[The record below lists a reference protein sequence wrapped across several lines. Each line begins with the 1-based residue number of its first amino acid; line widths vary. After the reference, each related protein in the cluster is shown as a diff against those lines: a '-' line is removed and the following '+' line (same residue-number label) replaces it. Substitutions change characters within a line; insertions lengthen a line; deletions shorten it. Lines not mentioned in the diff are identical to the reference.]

1 MSYLPATT
9 AISGPPPCGAVSDA
23 CLPAS
28 VELPRQASRPSPL
41 MSGMSF
47 SASISPLLPSRLRVS
62 NPGDKLHKLAEV
74 LAASS
79 PEALYAELVSQWRGN
94 LPLLGIHEP
103 STLVATPCHWPVLP
117 SFTERMM
124 AVDTLSYLPDDI
136 LVKVDRAAMAA
147 SLEARVP
154 FLDPRVIDFA
164 WHLPL
169 SQKVRHGQGKWLL
182 RQLLYR
188 HVPRELVERPKQGFG
203 VPIEH
208 WLRGPLRDWAEDLLS
223 PAALAADGLLDPAPI
238 RAMWHRHLS
247 GRNVQYALW
256 NVLMYQAWRQRWH

>member
-1 MSYLPATT
+1 
-9 AISGPPPCGAVSDA
+9 
-23 CLPAS
+23 
-28 VELPRQASRPSPL
+28 
-41 MSGMSF
+41 
-47 SASISPLLPSRLRVS
+47 
-62 NPGDKLHKLAEV
+62 
-74 LAASS
+74 
-79 PEALYAELVSQWRGN
+79 
-94 LPLLGIHEP
+94 
-103 STLVATPCHWPVLP
+103 
-117 SFTERMM
+117 MM

-223 PAALAADGLLDPAPI
+223 PASLAADGCLTLPQFVQCGSAI
-238 RAMWHRHLS
+238 S

-256 NVLMYQAWRQRWH
+256 NVLMYSGSNDGIEFCIFVPNFILNLLLLC